1 MQIKNYNQQT
11 TKQAVS
17 GPSAPTDFEGG
28 GIQSFGQGVQNL
40 GEGLRRYSEE
50 KDTFNQKVNLNKIRN
65 DYLKRQED
73 RKNTITDP
81 TGFSKGFEEDFD
93 TYIASNKIE
102 PETETGRKTLESGIM
117 EIKGQFLRDSINYE
131 SQQVALKTKSDLIDI
146 QNKSLNN
153 ITINPKNIDF
163 EIKDYDSIVDSAPN
177 VGMSAAIKPEIK
189 KEFRFKAYDQALQT
203 NVKMLTSKKNVSIA
217 EINAFEKELKN
228 KDSIWA
234 TNTTNPQFEKA
245 VFQLGQARETI
256 KAKYEQDYISG
267 FPEYMKQVGEQGLE
281 NKLYTEANIKA
292 RVSPERARSM
302 IEIMKSQEGAA
313 IAQNAINGKSQSEI
327 IQMLSENEA
336 KMKDQANSSMYNEIS
351 FADKALREGLIARN
365 KELKEDGAGFVNKN
379 NVAVSERYK
388 AVLQNPSKE
397 TATDYASASVSEQR
411 RLNPRIMPSI
421 LPKERVDAIGDEIE
435 RAADSSNG
443 YEKVAALMANEIE
456 MYGPEYAPYVIED
469 LKKSKKINSSHIV
482 AANVLATSGN
492 KYLAE
497 KLIQSGSASEK
508 ELLVNDD
515 ARKNI
520 KNAVN
525 NSLVEF
531 SKTLSNTS
539 DGPKIVSE
547 NADALEKLAK
557 FEASKRG
564 GSISE
569 SEVSSLADRMLND
582 NYSFEGTYRIP
593 KKISGQKVD
602 TDSVKKGIKQVMT
615 RDYLEKLDYVV
626 PATNTNYKDAK
637 EQIIQS
643 ILDYGIVQN
652 NSDSGIRILT
662 EVNNPDSYGSQILIK
677 VGEEKFKPLTFDFV
691 ELDAMNKAKNLPK
704 LENKKSPSLM
714 NPWGEDAQSGSEF
727 DNLKKQNSWRNN
739 Q

>member
-17 GPSAPTDFEGG
+17 GPNAPTDFEGG

-81 TGFSKGFEEDFD
+81 TGFSKDFEEDFD

-163 EIKDYDSIVDSAPN
+163 EIQDYDSIVDAAPN

-217 EINAFEKELKN
+217 EINAFEKEIKN

-281 NKLYTEANIKA
+281 NKLYTEANIRA
-292 RVSPERARSM
+292 RVSPEKARSM
-302 IEIMKSQEGAA
+302 IEIMKSQEMASV
-313 IAQNAINGKSQSEI
+313 AQNAVKGKSQDEI
-327 IQMLSENEA
+327 IQMLYENKT
-336 KMKDQANSSMYNEIS
+336 KMKDQANSSMYNELS
-351 FADKALREGLIARN
+351 FADKALREGLEARN

-379 NVAVSERYK
+379 NVAVGERYK
-388 AVLQNPSKE
+388 AVLERPSKE
-397 TATDYASASVSEQR
+397 TAMDYASASVSEQR
-411 RLNPRIMPSI
+411 RLNPRIMPSV
-421 LPKERVDAIGDEIE
+421 LPKDRVDAIGEEIE
-435 RAADSSNG
+435 RAADSING

-482 AANVLATSGN
+482 AANVLATTGN
-492 KYLAE
+492 KYLAQE
-497 KLIQSGSASEK
+497 LIQAGSASEK
-508 ELLVNDD
+508 ELLVSDD
-515 ARKNI
+515 SKKNI
-520 KNAVN
+520 KNAIN
-525 NSLVEF
+525 NSLIKF
-531 SKTLSNTS
+531 SQTLSNTS
-539 DGPKIVSE
+539 DGSKIVSE
-547 NADALEKLAK
+547 NAEAFEKLAK
-557 FEASKRG
+557 LKASKRG
-564 GSISE
+564 GEITE
-569 SEVSSLADRMLND
+569 SEASALIDRGLND
-582 NYSFEGTYRIP
+582 NYVFEGTYRIP
-593 KKISGQKVD
+593 TKISGQKFD
-602 TDSVKKGIKQVMT
+602 TDSAKKGIKQVMT
-615 RDYLEKLDYVV
+615 REFLEKFDYVV

-637 EQIIQS
+637 DQIIQS
-643 ILDYGIVQN
+643 ILDYGIIQN

-662 EVNNPDSYGSQILIK
+662 EVQNPDSYGSQILIK
-677 VGEEKFKPLTFDFV
+677 VGEDKFKPLAFDFV
-691 ELDAMNKAKNLPK
+691 ELDAINKAKNLPK
-704 LENKKSPSLM
+704 PDGKKSSSLI
-714 NPWGEDAQSGSEF
+714 NIWGGEESKPDSF
-727 DNLKKQNSWRNN
+727 DNLKKQNDWRNSK
-739 Q
+739 

>member
-1 MQIKNYNQQT
+1 MQIKNYTQQT

-17 GPSAPTDFEGG
+17 GPNAPTDFEGG

-93 TYIASNKIE
+93 NYIASNNIE

-234 TNTTNPQFEKA
+234 MNTTNPQFEKA

-256 KAKYEQDYISG
+256 KAKYEQDYIAG

-292 RVSPERARSM
+292 RVSPDRARSM
-302 IEIMKSQEGAA
+302 IEVMKSMEMASVA
-313 IAQNAINGKSQSEI
+313 TNAVKGKSKAEI
-327 IQMLSENEA
+327 DQMFEEIKPKL
-336 KMKDQANSSMYNEIS
+336 KDQANSSMYNENLY
-351 FADKALREGLIARN
+351 FAKVLKEGLEARD
-365 KELKEDGAGFVNKN
+365 KEQKEDGAGLAIK
-379 NVAVSERYK
+379 NVAVGERYK

-397 TATDYASASVSEQR
+397 TAMEYASASVSEQR
-411 RLNPRIMPSI
+411 RLNPRIMPSV

-435 RAADSSNG
+435 RAADSKDG
-443 YEKVAALMANEIE
+443 YSKVAALMASEIE

-469 LKKSKKINSSHIV
+469 LKKSKKINSSHII
-482 AANVLATSGN
+482 AAEVIATSGN
-492 KYLAE
+492 TYMAE
-497 KLIQSGSASEK
+497 KLIKSGSASEK
-508 ELLVNDD
+508 EFFVTDD
-515 ARKNI
+515 SKKNI
-520 KNAVN
+520 KNAIN
-525 NSLVEF
+525 NSLIDL
-531 SKTLSNTS
+531 SMTLGNAK
-539 DGPKIVSE
+539 DGKKIIAEKV
-547 NADALEKLAK
+547 DAFTKYAMQ
-557 FEASKRG
+557 EASLKG

-569 SEVSSLADRMLND
+569 SEVSSIIDRGVND
-582 NYSFEGTYRIP
+582 NYVFEGTYRIP
-593 KKISGQKVD
+593 KKISGQKID
-602 TDSVKKGIKQVMT
+602 TDSVKKGIKQVKT
-615 RDYLEKLDYVV
+615 REFLEQFDYVI
-626 PATNTNYKDAK
+626 PNTNTNYKDAK
-637 EQIIQS
+637 EQIIES

-652 NSDSGIRILT
+652 NSDTGVVIAVDIK
-662 EVNNPDSYGSQILIK
+662 NPDTEGSQVLINLGNGK
-677 VGEEKFKPLTFDFV
+677 TRPLAFDFI
-691 ELDAMNKAKNLPK
+691 ELDAINKAKNLSRP
-704 LENKKSPSLM
+704 EATKSPSLF
-714 NPWGEDAQSGSEF
+714 NPWGGEDPKPTTF
-727 DNLKKQNSWRNN
+727 DAMKEQNSWRNPK
-739 Q
+739 